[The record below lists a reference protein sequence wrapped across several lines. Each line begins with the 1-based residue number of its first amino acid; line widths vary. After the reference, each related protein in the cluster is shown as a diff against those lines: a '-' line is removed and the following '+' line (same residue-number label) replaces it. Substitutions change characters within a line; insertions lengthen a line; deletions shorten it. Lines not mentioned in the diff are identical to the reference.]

1 MTLIILSSVTGRC
14 VPHFLG
20 MATISKPT
28 FYSSWIWMPLKRELS
43 DVTTAVHQLLNM
55 IWPSITCV
63 FLGDLFIFSEYHG
76 NDNSVHFTGQL
87 WGVSEATEKGDSDS
101 IQCCSPLYSQWLTWA
116 PAHHDTETPVERI
129 QVSDPNYYLN
139 HFTMLKLPHN
149 CTHLTR

>member
-1 MTLIILSSVTGRC
+1 MWLWLYYPQLLEGASQTSWAWPPYLNLLSTPAEFGC
-14 VPHFLG
+14 H
-20 MATISKPT
+20 
-28 FYSSWIWMPLKRELS
+28 LKESS